1 MAYPASQGWT
11 LQALLRGPA
20 SIDIT
25 GTPSGDSHILAA
37 SAAATAAWAPG
48 AYAYTIR
55 ATLAGEV
62 QAVETGVITI
72 QPDTAKLAPGGEVRS
87 HARIT
92 LDNIKAVIE
101 KRASQDQQRYSINNR
116 ELWRTPI
123 ADLLKLRAVYAAKVA
138 QENNAARGRSIYGR
152 SVGVRFTTPS

>member
-1 MAYPASQGWT
+1 MAYPASAGWT
-11 LQALLRGPA
+11 LHAMLRGP
-20 SIDIT
+20 STINLT
-25 GTPSGDSHILAA
+25 STPSGDAHILE
-37 SAAATAAWAPG
+37 ATAATSGGWMPG
-48 AYAYTIR
+48 VYRYSVR
-55 ATLAGEV
+55 AILGDVVAELDG
-62 QAVETGVITI
+62 GNITI
-72 QPDTAKLAPGGEVRS
+72 LPDVSKLSDGTETRS

-92 LDNIKAVIE
+92 LDNINAVIE

-123 ADLLKLRAVYAAKVA
+123 ADLLKLRAVYVAKVA